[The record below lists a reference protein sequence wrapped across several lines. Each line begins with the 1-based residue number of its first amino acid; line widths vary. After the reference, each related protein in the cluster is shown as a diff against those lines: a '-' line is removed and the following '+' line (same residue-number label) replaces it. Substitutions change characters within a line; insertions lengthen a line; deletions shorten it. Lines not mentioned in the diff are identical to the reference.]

1 MLHFY
6 DLISGLVPCY
16 FAFAKKQD
24 EAYKIFCFPT
34 WTFWLG
40 KGEKK
45 KIRCAA
51 AVYYVTFFF
60 FSPVEKVLIP
70 FLHPGFQAAGFLTF
84 ITNSVTLI

>member
-16 FAFAKKQD
+16 FAFVKKQD

-40 KGEKK
+40 KGKKK

-60 FSPVEKVLIP
+60 FPPVEKVLIP
-70 FLHPGFQAAGFLTF
+70 FLFCILASKLLASSLSLQ
-84 ITNSVTLI
+84 TLSL

>member
-45 KIRCAA
+45 K
-51 AVYYVTFFF
+51 
-60 FSPVEKVLIP
+60 SDVLLQYIM
-70 FLHPGFQAAGFLTF
+70 
-84 ITNSVTLI
+84 